1 MKFWKKI
8 HKWPG
13 LIISFLLLYYAIT
26 GIFMNHRALFS
37 SLDISREMLPSE
49 YHYHNWNNSALK
61 GNLIISND
69 SILVYGSIGIWL
81 TDSTFSEYRS
91 LNTGFKKGTDN
102 RKIFD
107 VHRAADGSLYAAT
120 HFGLFA
126 YNIEQHQWE
135 KFDLDVSIERFV
147 GIESVG
153 DTIYALN
160 RSYIFKGRTNGIYTS
175 FERIE
180 LQAPLGYKQEVSLFE
195 TMWQIHSGEIFGL
208 PGKLFVDFLG
218 LITLFL
224 SLTGIVY
231 FFFPDWIKRR
241 KRKTLPVSNIAGATR
256 WSLKWHN
263 FTGNWLFV
271 FLIILFFSGMFLR
284 PPLLIA
290 IARAKLAPVKFTHL
304 DQPNPW
310 YDKLRDILYNV
321 EMDEFLLS
329 TSEGM
334 FYMNRKQLQPVPF
347 PVQPP
352 VSVMGINTFEP
363 YRDGAYLVG
372 SFSGL
377 FLWHPDYDGI
387 YDLAMGRMYQGGGS
401 GRPVGDVKVTGTL
414 STPDGSRYLIDYD
427 RGVLPL
433 GHDKVFPEM
442 PPQVLSES
450 KMSLWTLS
458 LEIHTG
464 RIFNFLLGDFYI
476 LLVPLSSLTAVLVVL
491 SGYLI
496 YRKKY
501 KRKKITK

>member
-26 GIFMNHRALFS
+26 GIFMNHRSLFS
-37 SLDISREMLPSE
+37 SLDISREILPSE
-49 YHYHNWNNSALK
+49 YRYSNWNNSALK
-61 GNLIISND
+61 GNLIISSD
-69 SILVYGSIGIWL
+69 SILVYGSIGIWV
-81 TDSTFSEYRS
+81 TDSTYREYRS

-107 VHRAADGSLYAAT
+107 VHRAPDGALYAAT
-120 HFGLFA
+120 HFGLFT
-126 YNIEQHQWE
+126 YNAEEGRWE
-135 KFDLDVSIERFV
+135 KFDLDVNIERFV

-153 DTIYALN
+153 DTLYALN
-160 RSYIFKGRTNGIYTS
+160 RSYLFKGISDGINTR

-180 LQAPLGYKQEVSLFE
+180 LKAPMGYKQEVSLFE

-241 KRKTLPVSNIAGATR
+241 KRKALPVSNIAGATR

-290 IARAKLAPVKFTHL
+290 IARATIAPIKFTHL

-310 YDKLRDILYNV
+310 YDKLRDILYNA
-321 EMDEFLLS
+321 EKEEFLLS

-334 FYMNRKQLQPVPF
+334 FYMNREQLQPVPF

-387 YDLAMGRMYQGGGS
+387 YDLAMGRMYQGTGS
-401 GRPVGDVKVTGTL
+401 GRPVGDFKVTGTIAG
-414 STPDGSRYLIDYD
+414 TEGRRYLIDYD

-433 GHDKVFPEM
+433 GHDHPFPEM
-442 PPQVLSES
+442 PEQVMKAS

-476 LLVPLSSLTAVLVVL
+476 LLVPLSSITAVLVVL

-496 YRKKY
+496 YRKKF
-501 KRKKITK
+501 KRKK